1 MKRLQL
7 NHLMFALAAAGLVAC
22 GGGGDSVGVNT
33 PAQPINQPYQASTV
47 VVWNSVALDAVR
59 TGTLGPPAVARA
71 LGMVHTAMFDA
82 WAAFDERAVAVTA
95 GAPAKRAAA
104 ERTDAAKS
112 TAISMAAY
120 RVLLDLYPA
129 QKDKLDAALKAQ
141 GLAPEMTSTTDGS
154 LAAVGNTAAAA
165 VIAFRRV
172 DGSNQSNGYAD
183 TSAYAPVNTATALKD
198 VNYWQP
204 QTFCNGKTP
213 GYLLPHWGTV
223 APFALA
229 NGAAVRPTQG
239 PAKMGEPKFMQQALD
254 VLAISAGLNEYQ
266 KTVAEYWADGPASE
280 TPPGHWML
288 FAQSASAFYRYSLDQ
303 DAMLYMA
310 MGNAMHDAGIATWDA
325 KRAYNSARPI
335 TTIREL
341 FKDQTVKSWSKDI
354 GIVEVKG
361 QEWQPY
367 QPCTFITPPFAEYT
381 SGHSA
386 FSAAG
391 AEVLKR
397 YTGSDNNTYTTLIK
411 AGTLKTESNI
421 PSKDVTVSWP
431 TFTAAADEAGM
442 SRRFGGIHFEDGD
455 IVGRKIGR
463 DVADQ
468 VWKKAQTH
476 FNR

>member
-1 MKRLQL
+1 MKKLQL
-7 NHLMFALAAAGLVAC
+7 RGLLCALSAAGLVAC
-22 GGGGDSVGVNT
+22 GGGGDTTSAN
-33 PAQPINQPYQASTV
+33 PPSQPPSQPYQASTAV
-47 VVWNSVALDAVR
+47 AWNSVALDAVR
-59 TGTLGPPAVARA
+59 AGTLGPPAVARA

-82 WAAFDERAVAVTA
+82 WAAYDEKAVAVSA
-95 GAPAKRAAA
+95 NAPSKRPAA
-104 ERTDAAKS
+104 ERTDDAKKAAVS
-112 TAISMAAY
+112 VAAY
-120 RVLLDLYPA
+120 RVLVDLYPA
-129 QKDKLDAALKAQ
+129 QKEKFDTALKAQ
-141 GLAPEMTSTTDGS
+141 GLAPENTATADGS
-154 LAAVGNTAAAA
+154 PTATGNSAAAA
-165 VIAFRRV
+165 LLAFRRV
-172 DGSNQSNGYAD
+172 DGANQANGYAD
-183 TSAYAPVNTATALKD
+183 TSAYAPVNTATAMKD

-204 QTFCNGKTP
+204 QTFCNNRTP

-229 NGAAVRPTQG
+229 SGAAVRPTQG
-239 PAKMGEPKFMQQALD
+239 PAKLGEPKFTQQALD
-254 VLAISAGLNEYQ
+254 LIAISAGLNEYQ

-288 FAQSASAFYRYSLDQ
+288 FAQSASAYYRYTLDQ
-303 DAMLYMA
+303 DVMLYMV
-310 MGNAMHDAGIATWDA
+310 MGNAMHDAGVATWDA

-335 TTIREL
+335 STIREL
-341 FKDQTVKSWSKDI
+341 FKDQTIKSWVKDK
-354 GIVEVKG
+354 GIVDVKG
-361 QEWQPY
+361 QEWSPY

-397 YTGSDNNTYTTLIK
+397 FTGSDSNTYSSLIK
-411 AGTLKTESNI
+411 AGSLKTESNM

-455 IVGRKIGR
+455 LVGRKIGR

-468 VWKKAQTH
+468 VWKRAATH

>member
-1 MKRLQL
+1 
-7 NHLMFALAAAGLVAC
+7 
-22 GGGGDSVGVNT
+22 
-33 PAQPINQPYQASTV
+33 
-47 VVWNSVALDAVR
+47 
-59 TGTLGPPAVARA
+59 
-71 LGMVHTAMFDA
+71 
-82 WAAFDERAVAVTA
+82 
-95 GAPAKRAAA
+95 
-104 ERTDAAKS
+104 
-112 TAISMAAY
+112 MAAY

-129 QKDKLDAALKAQ
+129 QKSKFDVALKAQ
-141 GLAPEMTSTTDGS
+141 GLAPEMTATNDGS
-154 LAAVGNTAAAA
+154 PSAVGNTAAAA
-165 VIAFRRV
+165 VLAFRHT
-172 DGSNQSNGYAD
+172 DGSNQLNGYAD
-183 TSAYAPVNTATALKD
+183 TSGYVPVNTATAMKD

-223 APFALA
+223 TPFALA
-229 NGAAVRPTQG
+229 NGAAVRPAQG
-239 PAKMGEPKFMQQALD
+239 PAKLGEPKFMQQALD

-266 KTVAEYWADGPASE
+266 KTVAEYWADGPVSE

-288 FAQSASAFYRYSLDQ
+288 FAQSASAYYRYSLDQ
-303 DAMLYMA
+303 DAMLYMV

-341 FKDQTVKSWSKDI
+341 FKDQTVKSWSKDK

-361 QEWQPY
+361 QDWSPY

-397 YTGSDNNTYTTLIK
+397 YTGSDSNTYSSLIK
-411 AGTLKTESNI
+411 AGSLTTESNM

-455 IVGRKIGR
+455 LVGRKIGR

-468 VWKKAQTH
+468 AWKKAQTH